1 MQLLLLQIVLVVPQ
15 DMLDLDLAQLAHPL
29 VLLVELQQLIVP
41 VALQVQLISIPHLL
55 EPLLAHVHLALLL
68 LTVQLI

>member
-1 MQLLLLQIVLVVPQ
+1 MQHLELQIVLVVPQ

-29 VLLVELQQLIVP
+29 ALLAQIQPLIVHL
-41 VALQVQLISIPHLL
+41 ALVLQLISLQHLA
-55 EPLLAHVHLALLL
+55 EALAHVHLALLL